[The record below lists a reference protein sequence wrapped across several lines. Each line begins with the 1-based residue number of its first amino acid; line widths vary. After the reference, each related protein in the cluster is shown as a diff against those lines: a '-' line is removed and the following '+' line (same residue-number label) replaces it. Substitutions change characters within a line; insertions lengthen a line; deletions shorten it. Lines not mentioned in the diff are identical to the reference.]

1 MKELSFDEFVVL
13 TKEWC
18 EYRKNEL
25 TYLRTTGVNWDDWA
39 QVDLQAYLMKREY
52 RVNRYDV
59 FGSYEGKGLILND
72 HKKAG
77 RILVRFRYFWMF
89 DITRD
94 ITKLHE
100 QIHPLCVNS
109 PIKAIYMS
117 FGGEAAYNTVK
128 IHSLF
133 EPSII
138 YYDGDLVCAHFKVPE
153 FS

>member
-39 QVDLQAYLMKREY
+39 QVDLQAYLRKREY
-52 RVNRYDV
+52 RVDRYDV

-72 HKKAG
+72 HKKAE
-77 RILVRFRYFWMF
+77 RIAIRLKYFWNF
-89 DITRD
+89 NFEEDI
-94 ITKLHE
+94 KYLH
-100 QIHPLCVNS
+100 QRLDHFLGNI
-109 PIKAIYMS
+109 PIKAVYLS
-117 FGGEAAYNTVK
+117 FGGEDIYNTVK
-128 IHSLF
+128 RHSFF

-153 FS
+153 FP